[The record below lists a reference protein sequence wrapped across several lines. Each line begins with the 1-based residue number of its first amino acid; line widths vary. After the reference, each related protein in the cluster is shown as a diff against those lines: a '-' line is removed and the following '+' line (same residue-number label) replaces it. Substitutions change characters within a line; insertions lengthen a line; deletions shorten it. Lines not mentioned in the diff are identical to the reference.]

1 MVVGEK
7 FVRDGKTYVVT
18 EVWGQNYGMREV
30 KEDLPVFEETPTF
43 EEEVKEAIE
52 APKKKVVRRK
62 KA

>member
-18 EVWGQNYGMREV
+18 DVWGNNYGMREV
-30 KEDLPVFEETPTF
+30 KEDLPVFEETPSF
-43 EEEVKEAIE
+43 DDEVKEE
-52 APKKKVVRRK
+52 VTKKKVVRRK

>member
-7 FVRDGKTYVVT
+7 ITRDGKTYVVT
-18 EVWGQNYGMREV
+18 DVWGNNFGMREV
-30 KEDLPVFEETPTF
+30 KDEVPVFEETLSF

-52 APKKKVVRRK
+52 TPKKKVVRRK